1 MSTIKERLKSNTLTE
16 KDKVV
21 LERMMNAIDI
31 ANDDADFTIEDAIQK
46 KVFLGGTCNNSNW
59 REQLIPHLNI
69 DYFNPVVKDWT
80 DACKAEEIRQRGLC
94 DYLLYVITPAMSG
107 VYSIAEVVDDSNK
120 KPDKTVFCL
129 LDSDDNASSF
139 SDSQMK
145 SLEQVGELVKRNGG
159 KYFKSLDEVTNH
171 LNNS

>member
-1 MSTIKERLKSNTLTE
+1 M
-16 KDKVV
+16 
-21 LERMMNAIDI
+21 
-31 ANDDADFTIEDAIQK
+31 
-46 KVFLGGTCNNSNW
+46 
-59 REQLIPHLNI
+59 NI

-129 LDSDDNASSF
+129 LDSDDNVSSF

-145 SLEQVGELVKRNGG
+145 SLEQVGELVKRNCG

-171 LNNS
+171 LNNL